1 MVNKELECFAPK
13 DRQMVAVEL
22 GSSYGNTTL
31 SYKCGHNWD
40 AAVDFWLKED
50 LQYGVAITKKRSPS
64 FEFRNPQDPTHPSF
78 AYFLTCK
85 N

>member
-1 MVNKELECFAPK
+1 MRGCEIGLET
-13 DRQMVAVEL
+13 
-22 GSSYGNTTL
+22 SSGKICKTFEP
-31 SYKCGHNWD
+31 D
-40 AAVDFWLKED
+40 DFWLKED

-78 AYFLTCK
+78 AYFLICK